1 MHGFTGLV
9 NFGEQVGSVVIGRH
23 SVRMAS
29 ALQNPQQERIPASCD
44 SLRAKGARCTVHGAS
59 PPFAVRSGGL
69 GACAP
74 HMAWQG
80 RIAGIAGR
88 LWLARCS
95 Q

>member
-44 SLRAKGARCTVHGAS
+44 SLRAKGARCTARHRRS
-59 PPFAVRSGGL
+59 LFAVAASGR
-69 GACAP
+69 AP
-74 HMAWQG
+74 PIWRG
-80 RIAGIAGR
+80 RVG
-88 LWLARCS
+88 
-95 Q
+95 